1 METESILITI
11 GAIAVVLYALYR
23 RYLLIKPQ
31 IDEALADGKLTLDE
45 VKDLADDVVDFV
57 EDAKEIVE
65 SMPTKS
71 ALNKMSKAD
80 LIEFAQGHD
89 VDVSGTKSQI
99 IERLQSLK

>member
-1 METESILITI
+1 M
-11 GAIAVVLYALYR
+11 
-23 RYLLIKPQ
+23 
-31 IDEALADGKLTLDE
+31 
-45 VKDLADDVVDFV
+45 DVV
-57 EDAKEIVE
+57 EDAKETRE
-65 SMPTKS
+65 SMPSKS